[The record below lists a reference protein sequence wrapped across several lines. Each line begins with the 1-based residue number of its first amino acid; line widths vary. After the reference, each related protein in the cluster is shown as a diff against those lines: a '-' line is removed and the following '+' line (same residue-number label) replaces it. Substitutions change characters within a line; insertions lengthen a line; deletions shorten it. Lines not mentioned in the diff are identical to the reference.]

1 MTRMAS
7 TSCWTTLL
15 ATATLSSISSHS
27 QVEVE
32 YFGVCPPVLADVIFF
47 YAAVDL
53 AKLRKR
59 HGPSRVSLVVI
70 FVLLERRSLYG
81 SQWSSSKGYL
91 WRP

>member
-15 ATATLSSISSHS
+15 ATATLSSISSH

-47 YAAVDL
+47 YTAVDL
-53 AKLRKR
+53 AMLRKR

-81 SQWSSSKGYL
+81 SQWS
-91 WRP
+91 